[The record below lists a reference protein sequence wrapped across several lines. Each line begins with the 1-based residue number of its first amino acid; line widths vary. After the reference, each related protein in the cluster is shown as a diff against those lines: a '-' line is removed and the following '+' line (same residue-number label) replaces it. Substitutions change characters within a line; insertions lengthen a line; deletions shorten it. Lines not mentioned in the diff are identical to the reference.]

1 MAHSEAWTARSLL
14 LVALGS
20 VAACMLVPY
29 GEWLIYPFQLF
40 GTFVHEAG
48 HALAALFTG
57 GRVESFVVNLDTSGY
72 VRSRGGSRIFTAS
85 AGYPASALAG
95 AALLYAGT
103 RRRWATPTL
112 VGTALATVLITAL
125 FSGYGA
131 SWLAFATFV
140 AGCAALGYGRK
151 RSRAG
156 GSGVIWYL
164 TGLLAIA
171 GALAYMLVTSGLVA
185 WAVGLSMAAVL
196 LLVAMYAAPVV
207 QHLTVLFLGA
217 QLALDGLH
225 SIQTLF
231 SMTRMGHAHNDAAT
245 MAQLTGI
252 PASVWAIGWGL
263 LSVLVVGWA
272 IVLFWRIKS
281 PSDRPIP
288 RE

>member
-1 MAHSEAWTARSLL
+1 MF
-14 LVALGS
+14 LVAVGS

-40 GTFVHEAG
+40 GTFIHEAG
-48 HALAALFTG
+48 HALAALLTG

-72 VRSRGGSRIFTAS
+72 VRSRGGSRLITVS

-103 RRRWATPTL
+103 RRRWAAPTL
-112 VGTALATVLITAL
+112 VGTALTTLLITAL

-131 SWLAFATFV
+131 SWLAFAAFV
-140 AGCAALGYGRK
+140 AGCAALGYGRTRT
-151 RSRAG
+151 RSDHRG
-156 GSGVIWYL
+156 LPWYIL
-164 TGLLAIA
+164 GLLAIG

-196 LLVAMYAAPVV
+196 LIIAMYAAPVI

-231 SMTRMGHAHNDAAT
+231 SMTRMGHTHNDAAT

-252 PASVWAIGWGL
+252 PASVWAVGWGL
-263 LSVLVVGWA
+263 LSLIVIGWA
-272 IVLFWRIKS
+272 ILLFWRTPHPEKPTS
-281 PSDRPIP
+281 STPHLP
-288 RE
+288 E